1 MPRGSTNLA
10 ELAGSGLLSGAAAQQ
25 RTVAML
31 SAFEELLPQA
41 VMQRGSVVECAGSAA
56 VSLALALAAGPS
68 LAGAWVGVAGLP
80 HVGVAAAV
88 ELGVAPERLVM
99 VAEPVQRF
107 DDGQWA
113 EVLAAM
119 IDGFDVL
126 LLGPGAHAV
135 KAVTARRLVA
145 RLQSRGAV
153 LLSVPAGGTSLGG
166 TSLGGASL
174 GFTGVFGADLRF
186 EATGTVWQ
194 GLGDGHGV
202 ARGRRA
208 SVQLSGRRV
217 PRPRRAEMWLPTA
230 DGAVEAVVS
239 IAAAVPATAP
249 ALRRTG

>member
-1 MPRGSTNLA
+1 
-10 ELAGSGLLSGAAAQQ
+10 
-25 RTVAML
+25 ML
-31 SAFEELLPQA
+31 PAFEELLPQA

-68 LAGAWVGVAGLP
+68 LAGAWVGVAGLAQ
-80 HVGVAAAV
+80 VGVAAAV

-99 VAEPVQRF
+99 VAEPTPHF

-126 LLGPGAHAV
+126 LLGPGAQAV

-153 LLSVPAGGTSLGG
+153 MLSVVSTGVVSTGVVSTGVSV
-166 TSLGGASL
+166 GAP
-174 GFTGVFGADLRF
+174 GVFGADLRF
-186 EATGTVWQ
+186 EATDAVWQ

-202 ARGRRA
+202 ACGRRA

-217 PRPRRAEMWLPTA
+217 PRPRHCEMWLPTA

-239 IAAAVPATAP
+239 IAAASAAP
-249 ALRRTG
+249 APTLRRTG

>member
-1 MPRGSTNLA
+1 MPRGATNLA

-25 RTVAML
+25 RTIAML
-31 SAFEELLPQA
+31 PAFEELLPQA

-80 HVGVAAAV
+80 QVGVAAAV

-99 VAEPVQRF
+99 VAEPAQRF

-126 LLGPGAHAV
+126 LLGPGARAV

-145 RLQSRGAV
+145 RLQSRGAI
-153 LLSVPAGGTSLGG
+153 LLSVVSVGSVGSVG
-166 TSLGGASL
+166 SSSDGAS
-174 GFTGVFGADLRF
+174 GVFGADMRF
-186 EATGTVWQ
+186 EATEAVWQ

-202 ARGRRA
+202 ARGRSA
-208 SVQLSGRRV
+208 NVQLSGRRV

-230 DGAVEAVVS
+230 DGAVEAVIRIS
-239 IAAAVPATAP
+239 AASAAPESAP

>member
-10 ELAGSGLLSGAAAQQ
+10 DLAGSGLLSGAAAQQ
-25 RTVAML
+25 RTIAML

-68 LAGAWVGVAGLP
+68 LAGAWVGVAGLAQ
-80 HVGVAAAV
+80 VGVAAAV

-99 VAEPVQRF
+99 VAEPTPHF

-126 LLGPGAHAV
+126 LLGPGAQAV

-153 LLSVPAGGTSLGG
+153 MLSVVSTGVVSTGVSV
-166 TSLGGASL
+166 GAP
-174 GFTGVFGADLRF
+174 GVFGADLRF
-186 EATGTVWQ
+186 EATEAVWQ

-217 PRPRRAEMWLPTA
+217 PRSRRSEMWLPTA

-239 IAAAVPATAP
+239 IAAASTVPAPT
-249 ALRRTG
+249 LRRTG

>member
-1 MPRGSTNLA
+1 
-10 ELAGSGLLSGAAAQQ
+10 LLSGAAAQQ
-25 RTVAML
+25 RAIAML
-31 SAFEELLPQA
+31 PAFEELLPQA
-41 VMQRGSVVECAGSAA
+41 VMQCGSVVECAGSAA

-68 LAGAWVGVAGLP
+68 LAGAWMGVAGLP

-99 VAEPVQRF
+99 VTEPTQPF

-153 LLSVPAGGTSLGG
+153 LLSVSGTSSGGTS
-166 TSLGGASL
+166 
-174 GFTGVFGADLRF
+174 GVFGDDLRF
-186 EATGTVWQ
+186 EATDAVWQ

-239 IAAAVPATAP
+239 IAVAAPSTDTAPSTAP

>member
-1 MPRGSTNLA
+1 V
-10 ELAGSGLLSGAAAQQ
+10 AAQQ
-25 RTVAML
+25 RTISL
-31 SAFEELLPQA
+31 LPAFEELLPQA

-80 HVGVAAAV
+80 HVGVASAV

-99 VAEPVQRF
+99 VAEPAQRF

-145 RLQSRGAV
+145 RVQSRGAV
-153 LLSVPAGGTSLGG
+153 LLSVSAGGTS
-166 TSLGGASL
+166 
-174 GFTGVFGADLRF
+174 GVFGADLRF
-186 EATGTVWQ
+186 EAMDTVWQ
-194 GLGDGHGV
+194 GLGNGHGV

-239 IAAAVPATAP
+239 IQVATPAAVP

>member
-1 MPRGSTNLA
+1 MPRGATNLA

-25 RTVAML
+25 RTIAVL
-31 SAFEELLPQA
+31 PAFEELLPQA

-56 VSLALALAAGPS
+56 VSLALSLAAGPS
-68 LAGAWVGVAGLP
+68 LGGAWVAVAGLP
-80 HVGVAAAV
+80 QVGVAAAV

-99 VAEPVQRF
+99 VAEPAQRF

-113 EVLAAM
+113 EVLAVM

-153 LLSVPAGGTSLGG
+153 LLSVMTGGGS
-166 TSLGGASL
+166 SA
-174 GFTGVFGADLRF
+174 FGADLRF
-186 EATGTVWQ
+186 EAMDAAWQ
-194 GLGDGHGV
+194 GLGEGHGV

-208 SVQLSGRRV
+208 TVQLSGRRV

-230 DGAVEAVVS
+230 DGAVEAVAS
-239 IAAAVPATAP
+239 IAAVAPVEVAP

>member
-1 MPRGSTNLA
+1 MSSRPTSLA
-10 ELAGSGLLSGAAAQQ
+10 QLAGSGLLSGAAAQQ
-25 RTVAML
+25 RTVPML
-31 SAFEELLPQA
+31 SAFEELLPQS
-41 VMQRGSVVECAGSAA
+41 VMQRGSVVECAGSAS

-80 HVGVAAAV
+80 QVGVAAAV
-88 ELGVAPERLVM
+88 ELGVAAERLVM
-99 VAEPVQRF
+99 VTEPAQRF

-126 LLGPGAHAV
+126 LLGPGAHAL

-153 LLSVPAGGTSLGG
+153 LLSVS
-166 TSLGGASL
+166 GAS
-174 GFTGVFGADLRF
+174 GVFGADLRF
-186 EATGTVWQ
+186 TATEAVWQ

-217 PRPRRAEMWLPTA
+217 PRPRHAEMWLPTA
-230 DGAVEAVVS
+230 DGAVEAVVA
-239 IAAAVPATAP
+239 IAAVSSTQPAAMQP
-249 ALRRTG
+249 ASALRQTG

>member
-1 MPRGSTNLA
+1 MSRVTNLA

-25 RTVAML
+25 RTIAVL
-31 SAFEELLPQA
+31 PAFEELLPQA

-80 HVGVAAAV
+80 QLGVAAAV
-88 ELGVAPERLVM
+88 EMGVAPERLVM

-153 LLSVPAGGTSLGG
+153 LLSVCAPGVA
-166 TSLGGASL
+166 
-174 GFTGVFGADLRF
+174 GVFGADLRF
-186 EATGTVWQ
+186 EATDAVWQ

-208 SVQLSGRRV
+208 SVQLTGRRV

-239 IAAAVPATAP
+239 IAAVSSAQPTTAQP
-249 ALRRTG
+249 TTALRQTG

>member
-25 RTVAML
+25 RTIAML
-31 SAFEELLPQA
+31 PAFEELLPQA

-80 HVGVAAAV
+80 QVGVAAAV

-99 VAEPVQRF
+99 VAEPAQRF

-153 LLSVPAGGTSLGG
+153 LLSVVPSGVT
-166 TSLGGASL
+166 TGAVS
-174 GFTGVFGADLRF
+174 GVFGADLRF
-186 EATGTVWQ
+186 EATDAVWQ

-230 DGAVEAVVS
+230 DGAVEAVV
-239 IAAAVPATAP
+239 AVGVASTVTDTAP

>member
-1 MPRGSTNLA
+1 MSSRPTSLA
-10 ELAGSGLLSGAAAQQ
+10 QLAGSGLLSGAAAQQ
-25 RTVAML
+25 RTIAML
-31 SAFEELLPQA
+31 PAFEELLPQA
-41 VMQRGSVVECAGSAA
+41 VMQRGSVVECVGSAS

-99 VAEPVQRF
+99 VTEPTQRF

-153 LLSVPAGGTSLGG
+153 LLSVSGLSSGGTP
-166 TSLGGASL
+166 
-174 GFTGVFGADLRF
+174 GVFGADLRF
-186 EATGTVWQ
+186 EATDAVWQ

-217 PRPRRAEMWLPTA
+217 PRPRRADMWLPTA

-239 IAAAVPATAP
+239 IAVAAPSTDTA